1 MKMIE
6 KITGFRKRLK
16 DGPAVVGPILDFDG
30 WQILRR
36 LRDLEYFDFL
46 WIDLEHGVLL
56 PDGAYKAIDTLN
68 SMNMLPLVRA
78 AGTTEEDIKR
88 AADLGPAGIVLPH
101 IDDAEQAEKAIERC
115 LYPPEGSRSLGPNFA
130 ANQWMIPNGDYVKGL
145 YNKHVLIIAQIESV
159 QAVENID
166 EICSAERIDVI
177 FVGRFDL
184 SASLGYPAEVEHPAV
199 IEAEQQVLRKAK
211 AAGKSVGTIATQP
224 ELFFR
229 SMEQGFDFILTTSL
243 MNFMAFGVRDFF
255 KS

>member
-1 MKMIE
+1 MTMIE
-6 KITGFRKRLK
+6 KITGLRKRLK

-78 AGTTEEDIKR
+78 PGTSETDIRR
-88 AADLGPAGIVLPH
+88 AADLGAAGIVLPH
-101 IDDAEQAEKAIERC
+101 IDGAEQAGKAIERC
-115 LYPPEGSRSLGPNFA
+115 LYPPEGCRSLGPSFA
-130 ANQWMIPNGDYVKGL
+130 ANQWVIPNGDYVKGL

-166 EICSAERIDVI
+166 EICSIERIDVI

-199 IEAEQQVLRKAK
+199 IEAGIRLYRYKRLDEFPGLRCKRLL
-211 AAGKSVGTIATQP
+211 Q
-224 ELFFR
+224 ELIR
-229 SMEQGFDFILTTSL
+229 ND
-243 MNFMAFGVRDFF
+243 
-255 KS
+255 